1 MYVNLFSWP
10 LSSLKLTFFLGGL
23 GLQFEDFELSLN
35 CAVAHVPEIKLY
47 DRTSLIKAT
56 LVVPEMGSWWFLDRI
71 QVEICGSWPP
81 RFEPMNRSR
90 PQLFFLGLKG
100 HEFNMAP
107 NAMEACREALLGG
120 LEKILEKHHKRLVS
134 RRSKGFFPRK
144 IVYKWFMES
153 TFMSSLTQMGSW
165 WIDAPVHEKAKFTDQ
180 LAKYLAHQMIT
191 MKS

>member
-1 MYVNLFSWP
+1 LWFMATAFRTDEPIASAAV
-10 LSSLKLTFFLGGL
+10 FF
-23 GLQFEDFELSLN
+23 
-35 CAVAHVPEIKLY
+35 
-47 DRTSLIKAT
+47 
-56 LVVPEMGSWWFLDRI
+56 
-71 QVEICGSWPP
+71 
-81 RFEPMNRSR
+81 
-90 PQLFFLGLKG
+90 GLKG

-165 WIDAPVHEKAKFTDQ
+165 WIDAPVHEKGKFTDQ